1 MTEHRGVVLRT
12 ERLTPHMVRV
22 VFGGEGLA
30 RFAIEGLTDHYVKL
44 VFPCEGVDLPT
55 PFTMAGC
62 RESMPRE
69 HWPRLRTYTVRVW
82 DPAARELTIDFVV
95 HGDEGLAGPWAEAA
109 RPGDELYLLGPGGGY
124 APSPDADWHLLAGDE
139 SALPAIA
146 ASLEALPSGA
156 TARVFIEVEGPEEE
170 QKLDVPVVYVHRQG
184 GPRGDRLVEAV
195 RGLDFPSGRVHAFV
209 HGEAAC
215 VKELRRFL
223 RVEKEIPLD
232 QLSISGYWRL
242 GVDDEGWRSVKK
254 DWNRQVEAE
263 ESAALTD

>member
-30 RFAIEGLTDHYVKL
+30 RFATEGLTDHYVKL

-95 HGDEGLAGPWAEAA
+95 HGDEGLAGPWA
-109 RPGDELYLLGPGGGY
+109 
-124 APSPDADWHLLAGDE
+124 
-139 SALPAIA
+139 
-146 ASLEALPSGA
+146 
-156 TARVFIEVEGPEEE
+156 
-170 QKLDVPVVYVHRQG
+170 
-184 GPRGDRLVEAV
+184 
-195 RGLDFPSGRVHAFV
+195 
-209 HGEAAC
+209 
-215 VKELRRFL
+215 
-223 RVEKEIPLD
+223 
-232 QLSISGYWRL
+232 
-242 GVDDEGWRSVKK
+242 
-254 DWNRQVEAE
+254 
-263 ESAALTD
+263 

>member
-30 RFAIEGLTDHYVKL
+30 RFATEGLTDHYVKL

-69 HWPRLRTYTVRVW
+69 HWPRLRTYTVRGW

-170 QKLDVPVVYVHRQG
+170 QKLDVPVVYVHRRG

-263 ESAALTD
+263 ESAALTA

>member
-1 MTEHRGVVLRT
+1 
-12 ERLTPHMVRV
+12 
-22 VFGGEGLA
+22 
-30 RFAIEGLTDHYVKL
+30 
-44 VFPCEGVDLPT
+44 
-55 PFTMAGC
+55 
-62 RESMPRE
+62 
-69 HWPRLRTYTVRVW
+69 
-82 DPAARELTIDFVV
+82 
-95 HGDEGLAGPWAEAA
+95 AA
-109 RPGDELYLLGPGGGY
+109 RPGNELYLLGPGGGY

-263 ESAALTD
+263 ESAALTA